1 VVKDSSLNHPAK
13 VYPVR
18 VGLVG
23 AETAVPG
30 WAVIALTT
38 VPSLET
44 KLKVT
49 FAIDD
54 EEGVD
59 EGVELLELELL
70 VEVELLV
77 DELDGATELEEVIE
91 LVMEEVGISEEA
103 WVLGCK
109 MTKTTPVGINVSKKK
124 TMTINNLD
132 LNMLVFSFYWI
143 YFRL

>member
-1 VVKDSSLNHPAK
+1 M
-13 VYPVR
+13 
-18 VGLVG
+18 
-23 AETAVPG
+23 
-30 WAVIALTT
+30 
-38 VPSLET
+38 
-44 KLKVT
+44 VT

-70 VEVELLV
+70 VEVELMV

-91 LVMEEVGISEEA
+91 LVIEEVGISEEA

-109 MTKTTPVGINVSKKK
+109 MTKTTPVGINVSKKM

-143 YFRL
+143 YFD

>member
-1 VVKDSSLNHPAK
+1 MVKDSSLNHPAK

-30 WAVIALTT
+30 WAVIALTA

-44 KLKVT
+44 KLMVT

-70 VEVELLV
+70 VKVELLV
-77 DELDGATELEEVIE
+77 DELDGASELEEVE
-91 LVMEEVGISEEA
+91 LVMEEDGISEEP

-109 MTKTTPVGINVSKKK
+109 MTNTAPVGINKSKK
-124 TMTINNLD
+124 MTTAINNLD
-132 LNMLVFSFYWI
+132 LNMLVFSS
-143 YFRL
+143 